1 MSKSHSAIE
10 PWANDLILSGVSRLD
25 CVITLFGSVMMEL
38 DYDPDNSD
46 ASEVQAIRW
55 LYEALRSEAANI
67 RDLVGMAQGQ
77 KSCMAKALSVASES
91 LGAISPTPNA
101 PSKTP
106 RVLEDA

>member
-1 MSKSHSAIE
+1 MSKSHSALE
-10 PWANDLILSGVSRLD
+10 PWVNELLLSGVNRLD

-38 DYDPDNSD
+38 DDSPDNED

-67 RDLVGMAQGQ
+67 RDIVGMAQGQ
-77 KSCMAKALSVASES
+77 KSCVAKAPSVASES
-91 LGAISPTPNA
+91 LGAKSPTPSA